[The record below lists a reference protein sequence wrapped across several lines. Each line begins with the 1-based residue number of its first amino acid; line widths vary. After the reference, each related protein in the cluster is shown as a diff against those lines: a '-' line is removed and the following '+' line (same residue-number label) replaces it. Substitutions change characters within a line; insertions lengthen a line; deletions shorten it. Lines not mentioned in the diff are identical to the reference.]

1 MKLSVIPS
9 SLTSRLILLG
19 IVLLLTGALGRTVLL
34 SDYLRD
40 DLQKQTAEQLLAIAN
55 YVAQDIERDLA
66 DRQSLLERIAGN
78 LGRVTSPAERYA
90 LLGQA
95 QNLNPLFSQG
105 MLLVDRDGR
114 VSLDYPVLPG
124 RSGSSLADR
133 AYFKTA
139 LAGKAS
145 IGQPFIDAPATGAIL
160 PMAVPVHDANGLVT
174 KVLVG
179 YSALHS
185 ANFMAALYATR
196 IGNSGGLLLVSPQHR
211 LFIAA
216 SDEGKVLRRTPAD
229 GVNPMHDRAMR
240 GFRGTGVTINAAG
253 IEEIAATAS
262 VPSGDWFVVARLPT
276 EEAFAPLERLR
287 SFILKNTAIILP
299 AFIVFMII
307 VMRSMLRPLME
318 TARRADLMTLGEI
331 PLATLPVARKD
342 EVGHLTGAFNRML
355 SKLLE
360 SRAELAHMAHH
371 DPLTG
376 LPNRKLL
383 ADRMSQA
390 LARAQR
396 NRTRIAILFLDLDG
410 FKPINDR
417 FGHEAGDQA
426 LVEVARRLGGML
438 RQEDTLARIGGDEFV
453 ILLSDLAENA
463 ERIVAKV
470 AEKCL
475 SIFEP
480 DFVIGG
486 ENCRLST
493 SIGIALGDADG
504 DQLLIAADQ
513 AMYRAK
519 EQGRGR
525 YRWA

>member
-1 MKLSVIPS
+1 MKPSLIPS

-19 IVLLLTGALGRTVLL
+19 IALLLIGALGRTVLL
-34 SDYLRD
+34 SNYLRD
-40 DLQKQTAEQLLAIAN
+40 DLQKQTADQLLAIAN

-66 DRQSLLERIAGN
+66 DRQRLLERVAGN
-78 LGRVTSPAERYA
+78 LGRVTNPADWQAR
-90 LLGQA
+90 LGQA
-95 QNLNPLFSQG
+95 QNLNPLFSHG
-105 MLLVDRDGR
+105 MLLVDRAGR
-114 VSLDYPVLPG
+114 VRLDYPPHPG
-124 RSGSSLADR
+124 RSGSSLAER
-133 AYFKTA
+133 AYFQTA
-139 LAGKAS
+139 LAGKSS
-145 IGQPFIDAPATGAIL
+145 IGRPFIDDPATGAIL
-160 PMAVPVHDANGLVT
+160 PMAVPVRDANDAVT
-174 KVLVG
+174 AVLVG

-196 IGNSGGLLLVSPQHR
+196 IGDSGGLLLVSPEHR
-211 LFIAA
+211 LFVAA
-216 SDEGKVLRRTPAD
+216 SDQGRVLRPTPAD
-229 GVNPMHDRAMR
+229 GVNPMHDRTMR
-240 GFRGTGVTINAAG
+240 GFRGTGITVNAAG
-253 IEEIAATAS
+253 TEEIAATAS
-262 VPSGDWFVVARLPT
+262 VPSGNWFVVARQPT
-276 EEAFAPLERLR
+276 EEAFAPLDRLR
-287 SFILKNTAIILP
+287 SFILKNTAVILP
-299 AFIVFMII
+299 AFIVFMVI

-331 PLATLPVARKD
+331 PLATLPVARND

-396 NRTRIAILFLDLDG
+396 NQTRIAILFLDLDG

-438 RQEDTLARIGGDEFV
+438 RQEDTLARVGGDEFV
-453 ILLSDLAENA
+453 ILISDLTDNA
-463 ERIVAKV
+463 ERVVAKV

-475 SIFEP
+475 AIFAPEFAIAGH
-480 DFVIGG
+480 D
-486 ENCRLST
+486 CRLST
-493 SIGIALGDADG
+493 SIGIAVGDADG
-504 DQLLIAADQ
+504 EQLLIAADQ

-525 YRWA
+525 YCWT

>member
-1 MKLSVIPS
+1 MKLSVIPN

-19 IVLLLTGALGRTVLL
+19 TALLLAGALGRTLLL
-34 SDYLRD
+34 SDYLRE

-55 YVAQDIERDLA
+55 YVAEDIERDLV
-66 DRQSLLERIAGN
+66 DRQKLLERIADN
-78 LGRVTSPAERYA
+78 LSGETNLAAMRAQLA
-90 LLGQA
+90 QG
-95 QNLNPLFSQG
+95 QNLNPLFSHG
-105 MLLVDRDGR
+105 MLLVDPQGR
-114 VSLDYPVLPG
+114 VGLDYPPLPG
-124 RSGSSLADR
+124 RLGSSLGDR
-133 AYFKTA
+133 AYFQTA
-139 LAGKAS
+139 LAGKRS
-145 IGQPFIDAPATGAIL
+145 IGRPFIADPASGAIL
-160 PMAVPVHDANGLVT
+160 PMAVPVRDAKRQV
-174 KVLVG
+174 KAVLIG

-196 IGNSGGLLLVSPQHR
+196 IGDSGGLLLVSPEHR
-211 LFIAA
+211 LFVAA
-216 SDEGKVLRRTPAD
+216 SDEGKRLRPTPAD

-240 GFRGTGVTINAAG
+240 GYRGTGITINAAG

-262 VPSGDWFVVARLPT
+262 VPSGNWFVVARLPT
-276 EEAFAPLERLR
+276 AEAFAPLGRLR
-287 SFILKNTAIILP
+287 GFIVKNTALILP
-299 AFIVFMII
+299 VFIVFMVIM
-307 VMRSMLRPLME
+307 MRGMLRPLME

-331 PLATLPVARKD
+331 PLATLPVVRND
-342 EVGHLTGAFNRML
+342 EVGYLTGAFNRML

-383 ADRMSQA
+383 ADRMSLA

-396 NRTRIAILFLDLDG
+396 NKCKVAVLFLDLDG

-426 LVEVARRLGGML
+426 LGEVARRLSGML

-453 ILLSDLAENA
+453 ILLSDLAGNA
-463 ERIVAKV
+463 EHVVAKV

-480 DFVIGG
+480 EFVIGG
-486 ENCRLST
+486 QSCRLST
-493 SIGIALGDADG
+493 SIGIALGDTDG